1 VEFQKGGD
9 PLAER
14 RSARA
19 IEAPAARLPTVRQRL
34 DEWQALRDSA
44 WSQRHA
50 TSVAAMVK
58 RDIAPT
64 LGDRALSAVTRAD
77 WIDLVTAKRRTA
89 PAAAALLYRVISAF
103 TNYAEAAGWI
113 EQAPLPRRGSAVLA
127 PPPKARER
135 VLTDEE
141 LARVWRAADSLGPR
155 GRALVR
161 LLMLTGARLN
171 EVTGIRPGEI
181 DAQAAIWKLPSHRA
195 KNGKGYAIPLCPLAL
210 LELDACDHQPLRG
223 ALSKLKRRL
232 DERSGVDDWVL
243 HDLRRTCRTGL
254 SRLGVSREVAEAA
267 INHVGARA
275 GLVGVYDKHD
285 YADEILTALRQWQ
298 AHVAGLV
305 A

>member
-1 VEFQKGGD
+1 
-9 PLAER
+9 LA
-14 RSARA
+14 
-19 IEAPAARLPTVRQRL
+19 
-34 DEWQALRDSA
+34 
-44 WSQRHA
+44 
-50 TSVAAMVK
+50 
-58 RDIAPT
+58 
-64 LGDRALSAVTRAD
+64 AVTRAD
-77 WIDLVTAKRRTA
+77 WIALVTARQAKA
-89 PAAAALLYRVISAF
+89 PAMAALIYRTISAF

-141 LARVWRAADSLGPR
+141 LTRVWHAADSLGPR

-171 EVTGIRPGEI
+171 EVTGIRPDEI
-181 DAQAAIWKLPSHRA
+181 DAQAKVWKLPGARA
-195 KNGKGYAIPLCPLAL
+195 KNGKAYTIPLCALAL
-210 LELDACDHQPLRG
+210 IELDACGCQPLRG

-232 DERSGVDDWVL
+232 DDTSGVDDWVL

-254 SRLGVSREVAEAA
+254 SKLGIPREVAEAA

-285 YADEILTALRQWQ
+285 FADEILAALRQWQ